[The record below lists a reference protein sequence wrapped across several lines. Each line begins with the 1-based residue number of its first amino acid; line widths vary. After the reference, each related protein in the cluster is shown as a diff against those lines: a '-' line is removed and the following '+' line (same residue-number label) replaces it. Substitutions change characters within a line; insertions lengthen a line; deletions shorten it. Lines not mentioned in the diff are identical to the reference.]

1 MMSQLIFLLLLSTG
15 IFFFARRIRFIQR
28 NIRSGRDVDLSD
40 QKSRRWK
47 TMARVALGQSKMT
60 ARPVAGAMHILIY
73 LGFVIINVEILE
85 ILLDGLLGTHRIFAE
100 PLGAVYHVLIGS
112 FEWLAAGVILAC
124 VVFFMRRNAMAIAR
138 LRSRELAGWPSLD
151 ANIILVVEVLLMF
164 AFLSMN
170 ATDGIAQSRGLEGYV
185 NAGSFPISQ
194 WLMPLYVGLS
204 DTGIVAVERG
214 MWWFHIAG
222 VLAFLVYVP
231 YSKHF
236 HIMLA
241 FPNTY
246 FSDLTPT
253 GAMNNM
259 ASVTREVQL
268 MMDPTADPYA
278 APSATEEVPA
288 PFGAKDATDLT
299 WKQLMESYSCTE
311 CGRCTSE
318 CPANQT
324 GKLLSPRK
332 IMMDTRDRIE
342 EIGKARDANGGTW
355 EPDGKTLLGHY
366 ITEEELWACTSCQAC
381 VQACPINISPMG
393 IILDMRRSLIMEDS
407 KSPESITSM
416 FNNIENNGAPW
427 AFPAESRG
435 DWTQDV

>member
-1 MMSQLIFLLLLSTG
+1 MSQLIFLLLLSTG

-40 QKSRRWK
+40 QKGKRWK

-288 PFGAKDATDLT
+288 PFGAQNAAGALPSA
-299 WKQLMESYSCTE
+299 QRIRPGSCSAL
-311 CGRCTSE
+311 GRS
-318 CPANQT
+318 
-324 GKLLSPRK
+324 
-332 IMMDTRDRIE
+332 
-342 EIGKARDANGGTW
+342 
-355 EPDGKTLLGHY
+355 
-366 ITEEELWACTSCQAC
+366 
-381 VQACPINISPMG
+381 
-393 IILDMRRSLIMEDS
+393 
-407 KSPESITSM
+407 
-416 FNNIENNGAPW
+416 
-427 AFPAESRG
+427 
-435 DWTQDV
+435 